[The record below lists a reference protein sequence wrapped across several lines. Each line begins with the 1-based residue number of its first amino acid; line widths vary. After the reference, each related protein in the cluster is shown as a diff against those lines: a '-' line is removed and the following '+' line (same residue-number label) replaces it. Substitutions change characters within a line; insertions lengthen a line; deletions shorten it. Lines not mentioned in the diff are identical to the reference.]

1 MRVKRKRIDP
11 LLQSYLL
18 ALLSLVLCCAMFLSV
33 TMAWFT
39 SEVTT
44 NGNKIYVGR
53 LDVDLR
59 DGEGKSLHG
68 QSGSLF
74 TNVSAWE
81 PGATA
86 KQTLQ
91 VVNEGDLPFKYQ
103 LTLSASTEENGT
115 YTEVTELSEEMEA
128 VTDQFLVSVREVKP
142 EATGLLTGEET
153 EPEWDNQ
160 WSLTEVLNGQVLF
173 SGEMKGNEDETYVY
187 EVSLHLS
194 TEATNT
200 IMGQT
205 LYLNAKL
212 VASQLAAEE

>member
-91 VVNEGDLPFKYQ
+91 VVNEGDLPFKYR
-103 LTLSASTEENGT
+103 LTLSASNEAGEPVDLETVKD
-115 YTEVTELSEEMEA
+115 VTN
-128 VTDQFLVSVREVKP
+128 QFLVSVRRTDVP
-142 EATGLLTGEET
+142 NTGILTGEQTEWQELGTLTAVLGGVTVFSDQMEGNPKET
-153 EPEWDNQ
+153 H
-160 WSLTEVLNGQVLF
+160 
-173 SGEMKGNEDETYVY
+173 VY

-200 IMGQT
+200 IMGET